1 MSLIRCIAIVLILG
15 VSPPAAAL
23 DEETCAQ
30 HRDQFIESLDE
41 ERERSLAKVER
52 ALAEV
57 SNESEQEHLRYQRE
71 QIWDYDERTRGT
83 ADQIWR
89 DCMQHVRNLNK

>member
-1 MSLIRCIAIVLILG
+1 MNLTRCISIFFALSAGSL
-15 VSPPAAAL
+15 AAEL
-23 DEETCAQ
+23 DEESCAR
-30 HRDQFIESLDE
+30 HRDQFIESLDA

-52 ALAEV
+52 ALAGV

-89 DCMQHVRNLNK
+89 DCMQHVRKLNN